1 MKKTTLLL
9 LLFLGTLSSQAQ
21 LIVNNTNTPTELV
34 QSVLLGNNVYISN
47 VKFNGSLSSATML
60 NDQANAF
67 SNGSTTNIGINQG
80 LLLSTGKGQVAIGPN
95 NQVGA
100 SQIANFPV
108 TGDAD
113 LATITSGAIK
123 NKASLEFDFVAQGNN
138 ISFNF
143 VFASEEYLEYVNSS
157 FNDVFGFFI
166 SGPGISGPFTGGAT
180 NIALIPNTSIP
191 ISINTVNS
199 TANAAYY
206 INNGTGATPVL
217 NNTIQ
222 YDGFTTVLPATANIQ
237 CGETYHIKLVVANV
251 SDNAYDSAV
260 FLQAGSFSSNVCSET
275 KLVAFIDSNN
285 NGIKDSNEINFPNGT
300 FLTEKNNSGII
311 YPITVPNGSYSIYDA
326 TGTNSYNFNYAIN
339 PEYAA
344 NYSLVPTNYNNIIIP
359 VGSSNQTYYFPI
371 QVTQSF
377 EDVSVNIIP
386 LTSPRAGFDYINRI
400 VYQNNGL
407 SNASGTLAFNNAPQ
421 VSTTTISQAGTIAN
435 ATGFTYNYNNLTP
448 FETRI
453 IDVNMNVPVI
463 PIVNIDDLLTSTA
476 SINGPLAE
484 ANLLNNNATN
494 TQVVIAAYDPNT
506 VTEIH
511 GNKIIHSQF
520 TVNDYLYYTIRFEN
534 IGTSNALNV
543 TINDVLNY
551 KIDETSIRM
560 INASHDYV
568 LERNGTNL
576 KWHFKNILLPPSV
589 ANTQIGKGYVTFKVK
604 LKPGFLIGDIIPNAA
619 SIVFDNNP
627 PISTNTFNTEFVA
640 ALGNTTFATLGFTL
654 YPNPAQK
661 TLQLQ
666 SNSDSAIDQITIT
679 DLSGKVILVQTQ
691 NTTVVNVEQLSNGL
705 YFLEIQSGEQKITKK
720 FIKE

>member
-311 YPITVPNGSYSIYDA
+311 NPISVPNGSYSIYDA

-344 NYSLVPTNYNNIIIP
+344 YYTLVPTNYNNIIIP

-421 VSTTTISQAGTIAN
+421 VSTTTISQAGTVAN
-435 ATGFTYNYNNLTP
+435 GTGFTYNYNNLTP

-511 GNKIIHSQF
+511 GNKIIHGQF

-654 YPNPAQK
+654 YPNPVQK

-666 SNSDSAIDQITIT
+666 SNSDSTIDQITIT

-691 NTTVVNVEQLSNGL
+691 NTTAVNVEQLSNGL